1 MATTAE
7 HRRPKAI
14 FQVEQRGIEPVPP
27 QERYGRPN
35 RLGFLWAGA
44 FCDFASV
51 LTASLLASVY
61 GLGLWQAVIALFVG
75 TLVGAV
81 MLGLLSQIGVATGL
95 PQVPFA
101 ERVFGNAW
109 MRVAAALTL
118 VIAVGWFAVDTV
130 IAAQAGVQIVTAFG
144 HPGLA
149 ARLAFP
155 FVLLVAA
162 ISVVVAVLGHDT
174 IQFVERWGVL
184 CFAAFGAIVFV
195 TLVPQMHWTY
205 PGAGSA
211 GWGAF
216 VLGAMACFALVA
228 SWYPFAS
235 DYSRYLPVGTSRW
248 AVTLWPVA
256 GIGLTFG
263 AFGVF
268 GILLVALDPRQAASS
283 GGVLSVITHHA
294 PGWVAVPFLAYVLCG
309 EVWSNYLDV
318 YTAGLCLQAV
328 GIRLHRWQ
336 TALLCG
342 IGGTL
347 LATYAVVV
355 QNFTLAYQQFLLLTY
370 LWMPA
375 WAVILLL
382 GWRAGPL
389 PRRGPAIASW
399 VVATAVSLLFVNYP
413 NVFPSVTHAFN
424 QALINALDGADISGL
439 VSGVVAGGCY
449 LLLRR
454 VWAA

>member
-1 MATTAE
+1 MAATAE
-7 HRRPKAI
+7 QGRSRAL
-14 FQVEQRGIEPVPP
+14 FQVERRGIEPVPRD
-27 QERYGRPN
+27 ERYGRPH

-44 FCDFASV
+44 FCDFASI

-61 GLGLWQAVIALFVG
+61 GLGFWQAVIALFVG

-81 MLGLLSQIGVATGL
+81 VLGLLSQIGVATGL

-101 ERVFGNAW
+101 ERVFGTAW

-130 IAAQAGVQIVTAFG
+130 IAAQAGEQIVAAFG
-144 HPGLA
+144 HPALA
-149 ARLAFP
+149 AALGFP

-174 IQFVERWGVL
+174 IQFVMRWGVL

-195 TLVPQMHWTY
+195 TLVPQMHWSF
-205 PGAGSA
+205 PGTGHP

-228 SWYPFAS
+228 SWYPFTS
-235 DYSRYLPVGTSRW
+235 DYSRYLPAGTPRW
-248 AVTLWPVA
+248 SVALWPVV

-268 GILLVALDPRQAASS
+268 GILLVGLDPQVAESS
-283 GGVLSVITHHA
+283 GGVLAVITHHA

-328 GIRLHRWQ
+328 GIRARRWQ

-342 IGGTL
+342 IAGTL
-347 LATYAVVV
+347 LAAYAVVV
-355 QNFTLAYQQFLLLTY
+355 QNFTTAYQQFLLLTY

-382 GWRAGPL
+382 GWHAGTRT
-389 PRRGPAIASW
+389 RRGPAIVAW

-413 NVFPSVTHAFN
+413 NVFPQVTHAFN
-424 QALINALDGADISGL
+424 QGLITALDGADISGL
-439 VSGVVAGGCY
+439 VSALVAGGVY
-449 LLLRR
+449 LVLRR

>member
-1 MATTAE
+1 MAATAE
-7 HRRPKAI
+7 QGRSRTV
-14 FQVEQRGIEPVPP
+14 FRVEQRGIEPVPP
-27 QERYGRPN
+27 QERYGRPH

-44 FCDFASV
+44 FCDFASI
-51 LTASLLASVY
+51 LTASLLASIY
-61 GLGLWQAVIALFVG
+61 GLGLWQAVSALFVG

-81 MLGLLSQIGVATGL
+81 ILGLLSQIGVATGL

-101 ERVFGNAW
+101 ERVFGTGW
-109 MRVAAALTL
+109 MRVAATLTL

-130 IAAQAGVQIVTAFG
+130 IAAQAGEQIVTAFG
-144 HPGLA
+144 FPALA
-149 ARLAFP
+149 LRLAFP

-162 ISVVVAVLGHDT
+162 VSVVVAVLGHDT
-174 IQFVERWGVL
+174 IHFAERWGVL
-184 CFAAFGAIVFV
+184 CFAAFGAVVFV
-195 TLVPQMHWTY
+195 TLLPQMHWSF
-205 PGAGSA
+205 PGTGNP

-228 SWYPFAS
+228 SWYPFTS
-235 DYSRYLPVGTSRW
+235 DYSRYLPAASPRW
-248 AVTLWPVA
+248 SVVLWPVV

-268 GILLVALDPRQAASS
+268 GILLVGLDPRLADSS
-283 GGVLSVITHHA
+283 GGVLAVITHHA
-294 PGWVAVPFLAYVLCG
+294 PRWVALPFLAYVLCG
-309 EVWSNYLDV
+309 EVWSNYLDI
-318 YTAGLCLQAV
+318 YTAGLCLQAIGV
-328 GIRLHRWQ
+328 RFRRWQ

-342 IGGTL
+342 VAGTL

-355 QNFTLAYQQFLLLTY
+355 QNFTTAYQQFLLLTY

-382 GWRAGPL
+382 GWRAGTRT
-389 PRRGPAIASW
+389 RRGPAILAW

-413 NVFPSVTHAFN
+413 NVFPQVSHGFN
-424 QALINALDGADISGL
+424 QSLITALDGADISGL
-439 VSGVVAGGCY
+439 VSGLVAGGAY
-449 LLLRR
+449 LGLRR

>member
-1 MATTAE
+1 MDISVE
-7 HRRPKAI
+7 PRRRDAV
-14 FQVEQRGIEPVPP
+14 FQIEQRGIEAVPP
-27 QERYGRPN
+27 DERHGRPS
-35 RLGFLWAGA
+35 RLSFLWAGA
-44 FCDFASV
+44 FCDFASI

-61 GLGLWQAVIALFVG
+61 GLGFWQAVIALFVG
-75 TLVGAV
+75 TLVGAAV
-81 MLGLLSQIGVATGL
+81 LGLLSQIGVATGL

-101 ERVFGNAW
+101 ERVFGTAW

-144 HPGLA
+144 HPTLA

-174 IQFVERWGVL
+174 IQFVERWGVI
-184 CFAAFGAIVFV
+184 CFAAFGAVVFV
-195 TLVPQMHWTY
+195 TLAPQMHWFF
-205 PGAGSA
+205 PGAGNP

-228 SWYPFAS
+228 SWYPFTS
-235 DYSRYLPVGTSRW
+235 DYSRYLPVDAPRW
-248 AVTLWPVA
+248 SVALWPVV

-268 GILLVALDPRQAASS
+268 GILLVGLDPRLAASS
-283 GGVLSVITHHA
+283 GGVLAVITHHA

-328 GIRLHRWQ
+328 GIRLRRWQ

-342 IGGTL
+342 VAGSL
-347 LATYAVVV
+347 LAAYAVVI
-355 QNFTLAYQQFLLLTY
+355 QDFTTAYQQFLLLTY

-382 GWRAGPL
+382 AWRAGAGM
-389 PRRGPAIASW
+389 RRGSAIASW

-413 NVFPSVTHAFN
+413 NVFPGLTHAFN
-424 QALINALDGADISGL
+424 QSLIAALDGADLSGL

-449 LLLRR
+449 LLLSR
-454 VWAA
+454 VWAR

>member
-1 MATTAE
+1 MASTAE
-7 HRRPKAI
+7 QGRPRAV
-14 FQVEQRGIEPVPP
+14 FQVERRGIEPVPRD
-27 QERYGRPN
+27 ERYGRPY

-44 FCDFASV
+44 FCDFASI
-51 LTASLLASVY
+51 LTASLLSSVY
-61 GLGLWQAVIALFVG
+61 GLGLWQAVIALFAG

-81 MLGLLSQIGVATGL
+81 VLGLLSQIGVATGL

-101 ERVFGNAW
+101 ERVFGAGW

-130 IAAQAGVQIVTAFG
+130 IAAQAGEQIVTAFG
-144 HPGLA
+144 HPALA
-149 ARLAFP
+149 SRLAFP

-162 ISVVVAVLGHDT
+162 VSVLVAVLGHDT

-184 CFAAFGAIVFV
+184 CFAAFGAVVFV
-195 TLVPQMHWTY
+195 TLLPQLHWTF
-205 PGAGSA
+205 PGTGNP

-235 DYSRYLPVGTSRW
+235 DYSRYLPAGSPRW
-248 AVTLWPVA
+248 SIALWPVV
-256 GIGLTFG
+256 GIALTFG

-268 GILLVALDPRQAASS
+268 GILLVALDPKLAASS
-283 GGVLSVITHHA
+283 AGVLAVITHHA
-294 PGWVAVPFLAYVLCG
+294 PRWVAVPFLAYVLCG

-328 GIRLHRWQ
+328 GIRLRRWQ
-336 TALLCG
+336 TALACG
-342 IGGTL
+342 VAGTV
-347 LATYAVVV
+347 LAAYAVVF
-355 QNFTLAYQQFLLLTY
+355 QNFTTAYQEFLLLTY

-382 GWRAGPL
+382 GRRAGPGT
-389 PRRGPAIASW
+389 RRGAAIASW
-399 VVATAVSLLFVNYP
+399 LVATAVSLLFVNYP
-413 NVFPSVTHAFN
+413 NVFPNLTHAFN
-424 QALINALDGADISGL
+424 QGLIGALDGADISGL
-439 VSGVVAGGCY
+439 VSALVAGGSY
-449 LLLRR
+449 LVLRR

>member
-1 MATTAE
+1 MAATAE
-7 HRRPKAI
+7 QGRSRAV
-14 FQVEQRGIEPVPP
+14 FQIEQRGIEPVPRD
-27 QERYGRPN
+27 ERYGRPY

-44 FCDFASV
+44 FCDFASI
-51 LTASLLASVY
+51 LTASLLASIY
-61 GLGLWQAVIALFVG
+61 GLGFRQAVIALVVG

-81 MLGLLSQIGVATGL
+81 GLGLLSQIGVATGL

-101 ERVFGNAW
+101 ERIFGRAW

-118 VIAVGWFAVDTV
+118 VIAIGWFAVDTV

-144 HPGLA
+144 FPGLA
-149 ARLAFP
+149 AKLAFP

-162 ISVVVAVLGHDT
+162 VSVVVAVLGHDT

-184 CFAAFGAIVFV
+184 CFAAFGAIVFA
-195 TLVPQMHWTY
+195 TLIPQMHWSFR
-205 PGAGSA
+205 GAAGA

-228 SWYPFAS
+228 SWYPFTS
-235 DYSRYLPVGTSRW
+235 DYSRYLPVDTPRW
-248 AVTLWPVA
+248 QVTLWPVV
-256 GIGLTFG
+256 GIALTFG

-268 GILLVALDPRQAASS
+268 GILLVGLDPRLAESS
-283 GGVLSVITHHA
+283 GGVLAVITHHA

-328 GIRLHRWQ
+328 GIRVRRWQ

-342 IGGTL
+342 IAGTV
-347 LATYAVVV
+347 LAAYAVVV
-355 QNFTLAYQQFLLLTY
+355 QNFTTAYQQFLLLTY

-382 GWRAGPL
+382 GWRGGAR
-389 PRRGPAIASW
+389 PRKGAAIASW
-399 VVATAVSLLFVNYP
+399 VLATAVSLLFVNYP

-424 QALINALDGADISGL
+424 EGLITALDGADISGL
-439 VSGVVAGGCY
+439 VSALVAGITY
-449 LLLRR
+449 LFLRR
-454 VWAA
+454 IWAA